1 MINFSVTKQRKLWWL
16 LSVVLILAG
25 LISMAISWSN
35 PEIRSPLRLG
45 LDFTGGTKLQYQ
57 LDCSIPNNCKPI
69 DIVNLREILK
79 NQGLADAG
87 IQVEGQDLSGFS
99 IRTKDL
105 SVDTRTKLEADF
117 NAKIGKLDPTKTQ
130 NDTVGPTLGQELFQ
144 GGLIAIGVSFGLIV
158 IYLAFRFQ
166 WDYAFFTFVALFH
179 DVLITLGFFSILG
192 LVSGVEI
199 DSLFVVGILTIIGF
213 SVNDTVV
220 IYDRVREVISL
231 NPDRPISEIIDESVA
246 QTLSRSINT
255 TFTALLTLFAIF
267 LFGGDTLK
275 NFALCLIVGFTAG
288 AYSSIFVASTLFGWW
303 RERHP
308 AKSTATQVSSES

>member
-1 MINFSVTKQRKLWWL
+1 MINFNVTKQRKLWWL
-16 LSVVLILAG
+16 LSVALILTG
-25 LISMAISWSN
+25 LISMAISWTN

-57 LDCSIPNNCKPI
+57 LDCSTANNCQPI
-69 DIVNLREILK
+69 EISSIREILK
-79 NQGLADAG
+79 TQGLADAG
-87 IQVEGQDLSGFS
+87 IQVEGKDQTGFS

-105 SVDTRTKLEADF
+105 KVDTRTKLEADF
-117 NAKIGKLDPTKTQ
+117 NAKIGKLDPAKTQ

-144 GGLIAIGVSFGLIV
+144 GGLIAIGVSFGLII

-166 WDYAFFTFVALFH
+166 WDYSFFAFVALFH
-179 DVLITLGFFSILG
+179 DVLITMGFFSILG

-220 IYDRVREVISL
+220 IYDRIREVIEL
-231 NPDRPISEIIDESVA
+231 NPDRPIAEIVNESVR

-288 AYSSIFVASTLFGWW
+288 AYSSIFIASTLFGWW

-308 AKSTATQVSSES
+308 VTPTTTTISSES